1 MTRLQKEVRRQLPKT
16 GCTARYDEQTGN
28 LNIDCEGAELL
39 SLHGDDIIYFKKE
52 NHQTEQRREQYHEV
66 KDLIDKAAEY
76 VRLYERALQME
87 AQDVKQYRRL
97 ASYNGVVLAGME
109 DDTHGF
115 MFTTWNESADR
126 RFVTN
131 GDYSPNYEYVKEAF
145 ATRSGLIDKQRL
157 FNDKQMEV
165 LLRCLHFTAE
175 NDESLTYEQERNISK
190 LADQIGGL
198 LPPGIAAQEP
208 KTSLGQTM

>member
-16 GCTARYDEQTGN
+16 GCTANYDEQTGN

-52 NHQTEQRREQYHEV
+52 NHQTEQRLDQYHAIS
-66 KDLIDKAAEY
+66 DLIDKAAEY
-76 VRLYERALQME
+76 VRAYERAPQME
-87 AQDVKQYRRL
+87 AEDVKQYRRL

-115 MFTTWNESADR
+115 MFTTWRESADR
-126 RFVTN
+126 KEVRD
-131 GDYSPNYEYVKEAF
+131 GDYSPNYEYVKEVF

-157 FNDKQMEV
+157 FNDKQIGV
-165 LLRCLHFTAE
+165 LLRCLHFTAD
-175 NDESLTYEQERNISK
+175 NDESLTYEQERDIRE
-190 LADQIGGL
+190 LTEQVGGL
-198 LPPGIAAQEP
+198 LPPGAAAQEP
-208 KTSLGQTM
+208 ETSLGQSM